1 MVKFLKEI
9 LCRTK
14 SDNKSVKKYYLLGL
28 LYCKESIVTLEK
40 DIRLFGFSIYRK
52 KLPEIAR
59 YKILANYLQQ
69 LKVNRRYIYNLSG
82 CPSGELYIILN
93 LFREI
98 IKDKNEEDILFVVDK
113 EFKYNLCKLYEPKIE
128 CLVVDNINLCF
139 HSADYY
145 SDEKSEIRSYFTAE
159 HYLNQDVLINTS
171 GEHYYYYILRDLG
184 LRGEYSFKLPEASQ
198 SIKLK
203 IQEYIT
209 RNNLG
214 KFIIIA
220 PEANTSGPLSQKFWE
235 NIIKE
240 LKGKR
245 YQIFL
250 NITKLENYI
259 EGCVINKFNYEEII
273 ELAKHSSG
281 IIGLRSGLI
290 EILSI
295 IDVPKFVIYQGFPK
309 RGCLKAMSSEKALSG
324 FTLTKLPNVNMQ
336 NLFEYD
342 INKMS
347 ERDLLLDFEKL
358 ESKERM

>member
-1 MVKFLKEI
+1 MIKILKEI
-9 LCRTK
+9 LCKTK

-28 LYCKESIVTLEK
+28 LYCKEIIATLEK
-40 DIRLFGFSIYRK
+40 EIRLFGFSIYRK

-59 YKILANYLQQ
+59 YKVLADYLQQ
-69 LKVNRRYIYNLSG
+69 IKVNKRYVYNLSG

-98 IKDKNEEDILFVVDK
+98 IKDKNEEDILLVVDK
-113 EFKYNLCKLYEPKIE
+113 EFKYNLCKLYEPNIG
-128 CLVVDNINLCF
+128 CLVLNNINLYF
-139 HSADYY
+139 YSADYY
-145 SDEKSEIRSYFTAE
+145 SDDRCEIRSYFTVE
-159 HYLNQDVLINTS
+159 HYLNQDILINTS
-171 GEHYYYYILRDLG
+171 GEHYYSYILKDLG
-184 LRGEYSFKLPEASQ
+184 LCGVYSFRLPGTSQ

-203 IQEYIT
+203 IKDYIK

-220 PEANTSGPLSQKFWE
+220 PEVNTSAPLSRDFWE

-240 LKGKR
+240 LKSKGYK
-245 YQIFL
+245 IFL

-259 EGCVINKFNYEEII
+259 EGCVIDKFSYEEII
-273 ELAKHSSG
+273 ELAKHSRG

-295 IDVPKFVIYQGFPK
+295 IGVPKFIIYQRFLK
-309 RGCLKAMSSEKALSG
+309 RGCFKAMESENVLSG
-324 FTLTKLPNVNMQ
+324 FTLTKLPNADVR

-342 INKMS
+342 INKIS
-347 ERDLLLDFEKL
+347 ERDLLLDFEML
-358 ESKERM
+358 ESKKMI